1 MDAFVETQ
9 LFNDYD
15 TEEIVVSDHERTE
28 GPTLGLVSA
37 DKEHTQDYERSGPER
52 DRVHASPLVDYFLQD
67 YTYEINKLNPLGIVK
82 PGEGTRFLTPLVT
95 FLEGARN
102 GADIELA
109 VNRFLGPMK
118 KKVFFFSTSRSEG
131 IKVNGSVSEA
141 TEESTSDCQL
151 DTEVGDLF
159 GDKELEETYSNELSL
174 RLCIMDDRGMSGKSI
189 SKISVVNPSK
199 IVKVIL
205 DWTDKDHGL
214 YDSNYLKDLPMIH
227 KPGLIQ
233 TSQFGGTEVSGK
245 SPHEQLVDNHDPAV
259 LGGCIAS
266 ALLVGEDPTQDVE
279 IAKCIMNLVTSSDKF
294 SSVLGS
300 SETTSVDVK
309 LTEEKNQST
318 GEKWSPVSSLV
329 APHRQ
334 VVDYSLEFSYILR
347 RLA

>member
-1 MDAFVETQ
+1 MRE
-9 LFNDYD
+9 
-15 TEEIVVSDHERTE
+15 VVPKGIE
-28 GPTLGLVSA
+28 
-37 DKEHTQDYERSGPER
+37 
-52 DRVHASPLVDYFLQD
+52 D

-214 YDSNYLKDLPMIH
+214 SCKKGGIPFHYLLLSPLSSFN
-227 KPGLIQ
+227 KP
-233 TSQFGGTEVSGK
+233 K
-245 SPHEQLVDNHDPAV
+245 
-259 LGGCIAS
+259 
-266 ALLVGEDPTQDVE
+266 
-279 IAKCIMNLVTSSDKF
+279 NLVTSSDKF